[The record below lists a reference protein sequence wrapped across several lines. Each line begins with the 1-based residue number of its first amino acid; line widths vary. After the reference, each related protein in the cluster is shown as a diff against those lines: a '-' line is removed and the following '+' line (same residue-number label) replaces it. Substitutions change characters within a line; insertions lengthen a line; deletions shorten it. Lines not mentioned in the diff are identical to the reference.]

1 MVFYFQEVKMT
12 KTQEIVQIVLKD
24 FLAFLDAKENRD
36 LSAILLDKMENPS
49 MYNDCQNN
57 QDRS

>member
-1 MVFYFQEVKMT
+1 MT
-12 KTQEIVQIVLKD
+12 ETQELIQIVLKD

>member
-1 MVFYFQEVKMT
+1 MT
-12 KTQEIVQIVLKD
+12 ETQELIQIVLKD
-24 FLAFLDAKENRD
+24 FLVFPEAKENRD